1 MFNCSKSV
9 ACYRLREIH
18 VNHLTLIIQKLFP
31 YGEADLDNRPKLMRA
46 DVARNVLLS
55 ESRLLRLIEKAFSEG
70 LAVAVDSGPV

>member
-1 MFNCSKSV
+1 M
-9 ACYRLREIH
+9 
-18 VNHLTLIIQKLFP
+18 NHLTLIIQKLFP